1 LGEGNIDA
9 SGEGLMAS
17 ALVESSLKP
26 DLLRLPRPDGW
37 GDLRARAEA
46 QLQDQEWPRTRD
58 EDWKYLDLRTLAD
71 LEFEPSSRAEMD
83 IQGFIL
89 PEAKGTRLVFVN
101 GSFDEHHSSVTG
113 LPAGVRFMHLRQC
126 SELACALGTI
136 TAPEASDFFTNL
148 NTARFKEGALVLVP
162 KGVTVETALHVVF
175 LTKAGPGK
183 TIVTLP
189 RLLVVLEDGSD
200 LILVEEHAGEG
211 RYLSAP
217 VVEVIVHPGARLR
230 HERIQRESTE
240 AFHLASLGARVERGG
255 RYESRTVTLG
265 AALSRQ
271 APRVLL
277 ADEEAELQLDGLAL
291 LGGIQ
296 VADTHSLIDHGHPR
310 CSSRQLHKC
319 IADDRGRAI
328 FNGRIVVRPG
338 AQQTDAQQQ
347 SRNLLLSESARIDTK
362 PQLEIHADDVKCAH
376 GAAVGQLDP
385 EEVFYLQ
392 SRGLNPTLA
401 RNLLTYGFASDLLG
415 RLAVPSLRRQ
425 LRLAVLART
434 QAGADLEGLG

>member
-1 LGEGNIDA
+1 MPGAVL
-9 SGEGLMAS
+9 
-17 ALVESSLKP
+17 ESSLKP
-26 DLLRLPRPDGW
+26 DLLALPRPEGW
-37 GDLRARAEA
+37 TDLRDRAEA
-46 QLQDQEWPRTRD
+46 RLAQQELPRTRE
-58 EDWKYLDLRTLAD
+58 EDWKYLDLKALAGAG
-71 LEFEPSSRAEMD
+71 FAPAPRAEVD

-101 GSFDEHHSSVTG
+101 GRFDPYHSSVTG

-126 SELACALGTI
+126 SELACALGTL
-136 TAPEASDFFTNL
+136 ADPESSDFFANL
-148 NTARFKEGALVLVP
+148 NSARFEEGALVLVP
-162 KGVTVETALHVVF
+162 QGVRVDTACHVVF
-175 LTKAGPGK
+175 FTKAEPA
-183 TIVTLP
+183 TPVITLP
-189 RLLVVLEDGSD
+189 RLFVVLEAGSE
-200 LILVEEHAGEG
+200 LTLVEEHAGAG

-217 VVEVIVHPGARLR
+217 VVEVLVHPGARLR

-240 AFHLASLGARVERGG
+240 AFHLASLCARVERGG
-255 RYESRTVTLG
+255 RYESRTISLG

-271 APRVLL
+271 TPRVLL
-277 ADEEAELQLDGLAL
+277 ADQDAELQLDGLAL
-291 LGGIQ
+291 LGGNQ
-296 VADTHSLIDHGHPR
+296 VADTHSLIDHAHPR

-319 IADDRGRAI
+319 IADGSGRAI

-347 SRNLLLSESARIDTK
+347 SRNLLLSEAARVDTK

-376 GAAVGQLDP
+376 GAAIGQLDP

-392 SRGLNPTLA
+392 SRGLSPRLA

-425 LRLAVLART
+425 LRQAVLART
-434 QAGADLEGLG
+434 QAGSDLEGLG